1 MTEKIIT
8 KLKSEIRKVLRS
20 ELMYEPNTVTSRLI
34 ARSLCQKVLDKDE
47 FRGFFI
53 CSMVVCD
60 EDNNPPSTI
69 NRNELVLDVALQDY
83 SNTWVVFGVRLGW
96 GSVSMIDDQD
106 LNDSSFGTALPI
118 GVGPAPSISNGGIT
132 SNTTANAYNWGTVPP
147 YGTVPGPQGANVGY
161 AQPTSQLTISPTY
174 KKENE
179 QSTDLPKFAFTT
191 MDEHGKKLTL
201 TLNPDYSIDALTV
214 LKITS
219 VLFAKQNWNIDFWV
233 YGYVKKNNLERHF
246 DFKYVE

>member
-8 KLKSEIRKVLRS
+8 RIKSEIRKVLRS
-20 ELMYEPNTVTSRLI
+20 ELMGESNTTISRLI

-47 FRGFFI
+47 FRGFFK

-60 EDNNPPSTI
+60 DDNNPPSTI

-83 SNTWVVFGVRLGW
+83 SNTWVVFGVWVSGCY
-96 GSVSMIDDQD
+96 VSMMDDQD
-106 LNDSSFGTALPI
+106 LNDSSFETALPI
-118 GVGPAPSISNGGIT
+118 GVGPAPSISNGGTGT
-132 SNTTANAYNWGTVPP
+132 STTSSAYNWGSVPP
-147 YGTVPGPQGANVGY
+147 YGTVPGPQGGNASY